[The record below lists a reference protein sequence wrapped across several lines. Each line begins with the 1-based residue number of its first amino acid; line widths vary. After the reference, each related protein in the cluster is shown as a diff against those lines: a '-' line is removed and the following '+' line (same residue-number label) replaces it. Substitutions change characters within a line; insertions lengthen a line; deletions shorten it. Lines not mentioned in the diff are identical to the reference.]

1 MRADGRD
8 HERFQVRLD
17 DRAAARERVGGR
29 AGRARD
35 DDAVAGVR
43 VDVAAVHAGIE
54 VERAAGVVLLHHDV
68 VDRERLR
75 VSPVR
80 LVQARRQQLPPVGL
94 QLARERR
101 IHPLQHVLRHDIGEE
116 AEAAAIDAEQRHGVA
131 RHQARRVQQRAI
143 AADGDHEVGPR
154 AELGVS
160 DSRDARAGH
169 AGRVVLAHQ
178 HLDPAAREVRQQRA
192 HALGDAR
199 ILESAH

>member
-1 MRADGRD
+1 M
-8 HERFQVRLD
+8 
-17 DRAAARERVGGR
+17 
-29 AGRARD
+29 
-35 DDAVAGVR
+35 
-43 VDVAAVHAGIE
+43 
-54 VERAAGVVLLHHDV
+54 LLHHDV
-68 VDRERLR
+68 VERERLR
-75 VSPVR
+75 LPSVR

-143 AADGDHEVGPR
+143 AADGDQEVGPR
-154 AELGVS
+154 AQLGVG